1 MGWVCLWDGIA
12 ARVLRCVQNKAPYRN
27 LQSEFL
33 RRLETL
39 VGEALEAVEYVL
51 LQISPR
57 TN

>member
-1 MGWVCLWDGIA
+1 MGWVYLWDGTV
-12 ARVLRCVQNKAPYRN
+12 ARVLQCVQNKASYRN

-33 RRLETL
+33 RRLETM
-39 VGEALEAVEYVL
+39 VGVALEAMEYVL